1 MTLPTFW
8 WQGHFLVWQGH
19 WKVWQRHFFLV
30 LFRGE
35 EMTLPHFKMTLPH
48 EKMTLPPKMW
58 QGHFLGWQGHI
69 FVWQSHKRVW
79 QGHFRSWQG
88 PLKFTTLPHFKMNK
102 PHLAICGKQ
111 NKRVT
116 LLFLRK
122 SGKVIYLVARTYSK
136 CGMFILKCG
145 ADMKK

>member
-1 MTLPTFW
+1 MLMVFS
-8 WQGHFLVWQGH
+8 Q
-19 WKVWQRHFFLV
+19 WQRHFFLV
-30 LFRGE
+30 WFRGQ

-48 EKMTLPPKMW
+48 EKMTLPPKKG

-102 PHLAICGKQ
+102 PHLAICG
-111 NKRVT
+111 VT

-122 SGKVIYLVARTYSK
+122 SGKVIFLLARTYSK
-136 CGMFILKCG
+136 CGMFIFFVANTLINKCICHI
-145 ADMKK
+145 KK